1 MADDK
6 AGKSRDKG
14 RTKAA
19 ILAAARD
26 QLAESG
32 FQGFGINTVA
42 RRAGCDKQLI
52 YRYFGGLEGLV
63 DAIGLELATWVD
75 DSLTPDTRSP
85 PQTYRDLTERLILA
99 FLDAFRAN
107 QLVQKITAWEV
118 AEPSPL
124 AARLAQ
130 ARATALGAWIA
141 RQRTGLEPPAGV
153 DAPAVNALLIAAV
166 QHMVLSATTTGG
178 FAGVAL
184 DREQDWNRI
193 KTVIVNIIDGFYGPG
208 GARRS

>member
-1 MADDK
+1 MEDDK
-6 AGKSRDKG
+6 PGKSRDRA
-14 RTKAA
+14 RTEAA

-26 QLAESG
+26 QLAEGG
-32 FQGFGINTVA
+32 FQGFGVNTVA

-75 DSLTPDTRSP
+75 DSLSPDTRLP
-85 PQTYRDLTERLILA
+85 PQTYRDLMERLILA

-130 ARATALGAWIA
+130 ARAVALGAWMA
-141 RQRTGLEPPAGV
+141 RQRAGLEPPPGV

-166 QHMVLSATTTGG
+166 QHLVLSATTTGG
-178 FAGVAL
+178 FAGVSLQTEA
-184 DREQDWNRI
+184 EWGRI
-193 KTVIVNIIDGFYGPG
+193 RTAILHIIDGFYGTDG
-208 GARRS
+208 HVQS